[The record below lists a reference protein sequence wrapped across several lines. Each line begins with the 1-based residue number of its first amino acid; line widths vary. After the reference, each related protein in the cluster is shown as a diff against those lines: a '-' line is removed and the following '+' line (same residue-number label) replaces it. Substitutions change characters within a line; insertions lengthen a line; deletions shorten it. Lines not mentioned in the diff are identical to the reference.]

1 MELEEYELA
10 LEEQAYPFEEKAIS
24 THKSNL
30 ELVSRGVYNEWVDK
44 SLQKLAVL
52 VPARYNKPEEES
64 PVIGSADH
72 YLYAIERH
80 EPVVQKAE
88 DPKKGEKVDVPKEPV
103 KAVEQEPDTK
113 PADVQEA
120 VKVAKPM
127 KDVKPHKTS
136 GTAGDINGQSAPSDT
151 TAK

>member
-1 MELEEYELA
+1 M
-10 LEEQAYPFEEKAIS
+10 
-24 THKSNL
+24 
-30 ELVSRGVYNEWVDK
+30 
-44 SLQKLAVL
+44 L

-64 PVIGSADH
+64 PVIDSVDH

-88 DPKKGEKVDVPKEPV
+88 DPKKDEKVDMPKEPV

-113 PADVQEA
+113 PADVQKE

-136 GTAGDINGQSAPSDT
+136 GTADDINGQNAPSG
-151 TAK
+151 AASN